1 MDAVNAEQVI
11 FAVAGGISAIAA
23 ANAVLRRDPLA
34 SALSLT
40 VALFALAVL
49 YLSLGAAFLF
59 GVQIAVY
66 AGAIMVLLVFVI
78 MLLGAAGRQPPRVA
92 GRPRLGLAGP
102 LVAVALFAI
111 LASAIVRAPVPARPI
126 ASEPAADHVAAL
138 ADVLFVK
145 FLFPFEIAIVLLLA
159 ALIAA
164 VVLARKRGE
173 RDWPSRVP

>member
-1 MDAVNAEQVI
+1 MAALTAEQVI
-11 FAVAGGISAIAA
+11 FAVAGGICAIAA
-23 ANAVLRRDPLA
+23 ANAVLRRDPLS

-78 MLLGAAGRQPPRVA
+78 MLLGTARGAAVQIA
-92 GRPRLGLAGP
+92 GRPRLAVAGP
-102 LVAVALFAI
+102 LLALALFAI
-111 LASAIVRAPVPARPI
+111 LATAIVRAPVPAATETAP
-126 ASEPAADHVAAL
+126 PAADHVAAV

-145 FLFPFEIAIVLLLA
+145 FLFPFEVTSVVLLA

-164 VVLARKRGE
+164 VVLAR
-173 RDWPSRVP
+173 RDAVRR